1 MFPVSL
7 KFLKVLLVCF
17 VYYLLSELMVISQL
31 SEILKGGIIFHC
43 TYIPF
48 SLREDDDTV

>member
-1 MFPVSL
+1 
-7 KFLKVLLVCF
+7 
-17 VYYLLSELMVISQL
+17 MVISQL

-48 SLREDDDTV
+48 SLREDDDTVWFLVVIATFTYL